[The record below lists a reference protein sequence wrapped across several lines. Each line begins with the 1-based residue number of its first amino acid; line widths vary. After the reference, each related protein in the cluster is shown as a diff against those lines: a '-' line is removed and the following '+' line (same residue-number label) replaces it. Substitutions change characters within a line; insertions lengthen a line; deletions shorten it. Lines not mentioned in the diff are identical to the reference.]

1 MNPDVSVIVPTFNR
15 RAMVREAV
23 ESALSQRGARFE
35 LIVIDDGSTDGSW
48 EELERIAALTRGESS
63 SYSAMRVARTE
74 NRGVAAARNLGV
86 AMAAAALVAF
96 LDSDDLWA
104 RNKLARQVEFMRANP
119 HYALS
124 QSGEIWMRNGVR
136 VNPGMRHR
144 KRAGDIFADSLRTCL
159 ISPSAAIMRT
169 ALFREL
175 GGFDEHLLAAEDYDL
190 WLRILVD
197 HEVGLLDEPLVI
209 RRGGHHGQLSATVG
223 ALDRFRIMSLL
234 KLIAHSEL
242 PRDRR
247 APVCDVLVE
256 KCTIYAKGLARR
268 GHLEAAGFIQMIAHS
283 APSWREGGD
292 RGPADALSTLAT
304 MPGWQPAPDAQM
316 DAPG

>member
-15 RAMVREAV
+15 RAMVLEAV
-23 ESALSQRGARFE
+23 ESVLAQRGTRFE
-35 LIVIDDGSTDGSW
+35 LIVIDDGSTDGSS
-48 EELERIAALTRGESS
+48 EELDRIAASTRVESW

-74 NRGVAAARNLGV
+74 NRGVAATRNLGV

-124 QSGEIWMRNGVR
+124 QTGEIWIRNGVR

-190 WLRILVD
+190 WLRVLVD
-197 HEVGLLDEPLVI
+197 HEVGLLDEPLLI
-209 RRGGHHGQLSATVG
+209 RRGGHRGQLSATVG
-223 ALDRFRIMSLL
+223 AIDRFRIMSLL
-234 KLIAHSEL
+234 KLLAHSEL
-242 PRDRR
+242 PRERR

-268 GHLEAAGFIQMIAHS
+268 GHFDAAGFIQTIAHS
-283 APSWREGGD
+283 AASCREGGG